1 MRIVNTCWWIT
12 VGISICAM
20 SVYAEDVQ
28 PKKKARP
35 PSARERADEA
45 KQESLANANKTWSEA
60 MEKIGDPTLLFSF
73 GIDGGG
79 ADRAMGL
86 NLTSDE
92 LAFTQSLVT
101 QINAFMMDAYIDT
114 QILDIDQLRA
124 IQKQKMADL
133 KDAGLETAIG
143 QIMRE
148 VKADMG
154 IVCQFTL
161 QPDKSYR
168 ANLIIIDP
176 RTGGSTPVSSW
187 PVNPNAHSLDSIAA
201 AMFEELADRML
212 DITSRKNPRL
222 QVLIVGDVGDKAR
235 ELRKLSRL
243 IADLDYVETS
253 AKDIDRSQG
262 TDVYTFSG
270 IRYDGYGFDLGYE
283 VADLLM
289 DELGIRAD
297 VAFSD
302 QNVTLKVYENIE
314 PPAWHVLTSEKENP
328 KKTMFEALYRERGSP
343 RVAVVTIGR
352 PSYSRPI
359 EDNLAGMMMN
369 AGVDVVDAGQV
380 RDLIGSSGLNMGDEK
395 MLESLRDLGGFDVL
409 VLGEG
414 QSISGALPRTTYRA
428 IMVET
433 GRLLGTSSW
442 PSQGASKD
450 PDYGVDPENPD
461 VQDVSRYLAGSILDM
476 FMRNHLMKDT
486 AFDIRVEGV
495 SSYSQGK
502 LIATSIESVVPGVS
516 SVTNF
521 RFNGD
526 VANFKL
532 EYSGDIDEL
541 MASLQES
548 ISSLPIESKID
559 SAGPGSLKLRAK
571 PLDTD
576 G

>member
-1 MRIVNTCWWIT
+1 MQIMKTCWGVT
-12 VGISICAM
+12 LGLSIFVM
-20 SVYAEDVQ
+20 SAHANSVQ
-28 PKKKARP
+28 PKNGGP
-35 PSARERADEA
+35 PSSRGRADEA
-45 KQESLANANKTWSEA
+45 KQKSLANAKKDWSEA

-101 QINAFMMDAYIDT
+101 QMNGFMMDAYIDT
-114 QILDIDQLRA
+114 RILDIDQLSA

-168 ANLIIIDP
+168 ANMIIIDP
-176 RTGGSTPVSSW
+176 RSGRSTAVSSW
-187 PVNPNAHSLDSIAA
+187 TVNPNAHSLDSIAA

-212 DITSRKNPRL
+212 DITSRKIPRL

-253 AKDIDRSQG
+253 ARDIDRSQG

-302 QNVTLKVYENIE
+302 LNVTLKVYEHIE
-314 PPAWHVLTSEKENP
+314 APAWHVLTSEKENP
-328 KKTMFEALYRERGSP
+328 NKTMFEALYRERGSP

-352 PSYSRPI
+352 PNYSRAI

-369 AGVDVVDAGQV
+369 AGVDIVDAGQT
-380 RDLIGSSGLNMGDEK
+380 RNQIGSSGLNMGDEK
-395 MLESLRDLGGFDVL
+395 ILESLRDLGGFDVL

-414 QSISGALPRTTYRA
+414 QTIPGALPRTTYRA
-428 IMVET
+428 MMVET

-442 PSQGASKD
+442 PSQGASED
-450 PDYGVDPENPD
+450 PDYGVDLENPD
-461 VQDVSRYLAGSILDM
+461 VLDVSRYLAGSILDM

-495 SSYSQGK
+495 SSYSQAR

-516 SVTNF
+516 SVSNI
-521 RFNGD
+521 RFSEN

-532 EYSGDIDEL
+532 EFSGDIDEL

-548 ISSLPIESKID
+548 ISSLPIETKID
-559 SAGPGSLKLRAK
+559 SAGPGSLKMRAK
-571 PLDTD
+571 KLEAD

>member
-1 MRIVNTCWWIT
+1 MFKYNVFGYVLFATLCVLIT
-12 VGISICAM
+12 TSDA
-20 SVYAEDVQ
+20 
-28 PKKKARP
+28 KAQKGLP
-35 PSARERADEA
+35 PTNVDHTEGA
-45 KQESLANANKTWSEA
+45 KQKFLANANRDWSEA

-101 QINAFMMDAYIDT
+101 QMNKFMMDAYIDT
-114 QILDIDQLRA
+114 EILDIDQLGA
-124 IQKQKMADL
+124 IQKRKLADL

-143 QIMRE
+143 QVMRE

-154 IVCQFTL
+154 IVCQFTP
-161 QPDKSYR
+161 QPDKSYK
-168 ANLIIIDP
+168 ANMIIIDP
-176 RTGGSTPVSSW
+176 RTGRSTAVSSW

-201 AMFEELADRML
+201 AMFEELAGRML

-243 IADLDYVETS
+243 IADLDYVETN

-314 PPAWHVLTSEKENP
+314 PPSWHVLTSEKQNP

-359 EDNLAGMMMN
+359 EDNVAGMMMN

-442 PSQGASKD
+442 PSQGASED